1 MQICTSVVGVRKSTS
16 SSCRFRLVQ
25 IRTSVVG
32 YCPNCGTRMGFR
44 LVQIR
49 TSIVARANREAI
61 AEVLD

>member
-1 MQICTSVVGVRKSTS
+1 M
-16 SSCRFRLVQ
+16 Q

>member
-1 MQICTSVVGVRKSTS
+1 MQIRTNVVEFLTRLTQVF
-16 SSCRFRLVQ
+16 RFRLVQ
-25 IRTSVVG
+25 IRTSVVAVLIKL
-32 YCPNCGTRMGFR
+32 NLLMSFR

>member
-25 IRTSVVG
+25 IRTS
-32 YCPNCGTRMGFR
+32 
-44 LVQIR
+44 
-49 TSIVARANREAI
+49 IVARANREAI